1 MDMIMD
7 TRTAVITTPMTEQAN
22 TQGLLRLVT
31 WMSPA
36 FPVGAFSYS
45 GGLEQAVHDGLVSNA
60 AALAGW
66 LEALIRHGASWNDAV
81 LLAESYRAYDDAVR
95 LQQVR
100 ELAEA
105 LAGSRERH
113 QETVLQGNAFLTAAA
128 HWPHPVLEMLDGMV
142 AYPVAVGAVAGA
154 HRTGLEPALAAYL
167 HASASNLVSV
177 AIRCGVMGQTQG
189 VGVLAGLE
197 PIIAETAARAA
208 ESTLDD
214 LGSATIIADITALR
228 HETLHSRLFRS

>member
-22 TQGLLRLVT
+22 TQALLRLVT

-45 GGLEQAVHDGLVSNA
+45 GGLEQGVHDGLVSNA

-128 HWPHPVLEMLDGMV
+128 HWPHPVLEMLTGMV

-167 HASASNLVSV
+167 HATASNLVSV
-177 AIRCGVMGQTQG
+177 AIRCGVTGQTQG

-214 LGSATIIADITALR
+214 LGSATIIADIAALR